1 MVPAV
6 RGTLERVDA
15 LTPSQTAGY
24 VAGYACALRRKAAS
38 STRAAAGNESL
49 ASLDGWYQSLPTLS
63 AQTSGNGIAD
73 KGALTQVMRWKLAR
87 EKHRPTLL
95 ALIAS
100 NSAPT
105 CAAVLHRAASH
116 LLSHT
121 LLSLDSNS
129 QQLLD
134 AVLGT
139 MKILAELRGVG
150 PATSSAIVAAWC
162 DCGIFQSDELVC
174 NVLGPRVKVEYSWSF
189 YRRFY
194 VAAIECLKEMRD
206 KGVKSGRAMERIA
219 WSMFYSNPDDPDDAG
234 AQEEKTVTATPQ
246 AKTSTAT
253 AEEKHANAASG
264 PAPKR
269 KTLERNVEV
278 AHTPDAKHAPSSR
291 TSKRIRRV

>member
-1 MVPAV
+1 MVPAA
-6 RGTLERVDA
+6 RGTLGRVDA
-15 LTPSQTAGY
+15 LTPSQIAGY

-49 ASLDGWYQSLPTLS
+49 ASLDGWYQSLPTLAS
-63 AQTSGNGIAD
+63 SGNGIAD

-105 CAAVLHRAASH
+105 CDAVLHRAASH

-121 LLSLDSNS
+121 LSLDSNS
-129 QQLLD
+129 QALCE

-162 DCGIFQSDELVC
+162 DCGVFQSDELVRS
-174 NVLGPRVKVEYSWSF
+174 VLGPRVKVEYTWSF

-234 AQEEKTVTATPQ
+234 AQEEKPVATTPQ

-253 AEEKHANAASG
+253 AEHKDANAAPG

-269 KTLERNVEV
+269 NTVQRKLEA
-278 AHTPDAKHAPSSR
+278 AHTPDANDAPSRR
-291 TSKRIRRV
+291 TSKRARRV